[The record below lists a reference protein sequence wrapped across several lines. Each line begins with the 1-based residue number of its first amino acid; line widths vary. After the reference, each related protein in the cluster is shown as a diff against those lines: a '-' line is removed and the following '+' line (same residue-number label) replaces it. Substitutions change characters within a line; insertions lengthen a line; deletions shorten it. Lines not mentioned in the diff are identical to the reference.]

1 MVHAHFQAN
10 PFMSEANTSSAGSVW
25 RWLIIGGVIIA
36 IVLLLWWL
44 WPTAAEKPQQQP
56 GGRPAFGAFGGPTPV
71 RVAVVEQ
78 GRFEVYAKA
87 LGTVTPLN
95 TVNVRSRVAGELVD
109 VRFEEGQRVQAGDLL
124 AVIDPRPYE
133 VALQQAEGTLKQNRA
148 LLENAQV
155 DLKRYR
161 GLFADDSIAKQTLD
175 TQQALVNQY
184 QGTLAANQA
193 AVNEAK
199 LNLQFT
205 QIRAPIDGRV
215 GLRQLDKGNLVAAND
230 TTPLVVI
237 TQTQPMA
244 IAFTL
249 PESELPPVISRFRR
263 GDELAVQAW
272 DRGERVLFGEGVL
285 ESVDNLID
293 TTTGTLK
300 MKARF
305 DNEAELLIPNQF
317 VNIRLRVETLDD
329 AILIP
334 SAALQ
339 FGSRGNFAYVVG
351 EDSKVQL
358 RVLEVGPSNGD
369 KTVITKGLSVGERIV
384 MEGTDRLRDGSE
396 VEVVDRQTLAEEA
409 AANPKV
415 DTQSAKE
422 RPAR

>member
-1 MVHAHFQAN
+1 
-10 PFMSEANTSSAGSVW
+10 MSDANTSSAGSVR
-25 RWLIIGGVIIA
+25 RWLIIGGVIVAIA
-36 IVLLLWWL
+36 LLLWWL
-44 WPTAAEKPQQQP
+44 WPTAAEKPQQQR

-71 RVAVVEQ
+71 RVATVEQ
-78 GRFEVYAKA
+78 GVFEVYTKA

-95 TVNVRSRVAGELVD
+95 TVNVRSRVAGELVE

-133 VALQQAEGTLKQNRA
+133 VALQQAEGTLQQNRA
-148 LLENAQV
+148 LLQNAQV
-155 DLKRYR
+155 DLKRYQ

-199 LNLQFT
+199 LNLKFT

-215 GLRQLDKGNLVAAND
+215 GLRQLDQGNLVAAND

-244 IAFTL
+244 ISFTL
-249 PESELPPVISRFRR
+249 PESDLPPVISRFRR
-263 GDELAVQAW
+263 GDELSVQAW

-285 ESVDNLID
+285 ESLDNLID
-293 TTTGTLK
+293 ATTGTLK

-317 VNIRLRVETLDD
+317 VNIRLRVETLED

-339 FGSRGNFAYVVG
+339 FGSRGNYAYIVG
-351 EDSKVQL
+351 EDSKVEL
-358 RVLEVGPSNGD
+358 RVLEVGPSNGE

-396 VEVVDRQTLAEEA
+396 VEVVDRQKLAEEA
-409 AANPKV
+409 AENPKV
-415 DTQSAKE
+415 DTPSAKG

>member
-1 MVHAHFQAN
+1 MT
-10 PFMSEANTSSAGSVW
+10 EANTSSAGTVR
-25 RWLIIGGVIIA
+25 RWLIIGGVVVVIA
-36 IVLLLWWL
+36 LLLWWL
-44 WPTAAEKPQQQP
+44 WPAATEAPQQP
-56 GGRPAFGAFGGPTPV
+56 RGGRPAFGAFGGPTPV
-71 RVAVVEQ
+71 RVAAVEQ
-78 GRFEVYAKA
+78 GIFEVYAKA

-95 TVNVRSRVAGELVD
+95 TVNVRSRVAGELVE
-109 VRFEEGQRVQAGDLL
+109 VRFEEGQRVKAGDLL
-124 AVIDPRPYE
+124 AIIDPRPYE
-133 VALQQAEGTLKQNRA
+133 VALQQAEGTLQQNRA
-148 LLENAQV
+148 LLQNAQL

-215 GLRQLDKGNLVAAND
+215 GLRQLDQGNLVAAND
-230 TTPLVVI
+230 ATPLVVI

-244 IAFTL
+244 ISFTL
-249 PESELPPVISRFRR
+249 PEGELPPVIARFRR
-263 GDELAVQAW
+263 GDELSVQAW
-272 DRGERVLFGEGVL
+272 DRSERVLFGEGVL
-285 ESVDNLID
+285 ESLDNLID

-317 VNIRLRVETLDD
+317 VNVRLRVETLED
-329 AILIP
+329 ALLIP

-339 FGSRGNFAYVVG
+339 FGSRGNYAYVVG
-351 EDSKVQL
+351 EDSKVEL

-369 KTVITKGLSVGERIV
+369 KTVVTNGLSVGERIV

-396 VEVVDRQTLAEEA
+396 VEVVDRPKLAEEA
-409 AANPKV
+409 AENPKI
-415 DTQSAKE
+415 DTQVFKE
-422 RPAR
+422 RPAQ

>member
-1 MVHAHFQAN
+1 
-10 PFMSEANTSSAGSVW
+10 MSEATTSSAGSMR
-25 RWLIIGGVIIA
+25 RWLIIGGVVVVIA
-36 IVLLLWWL
+36 LLLWWL
-44 WPTAAEKPQQQP
+44 WPSAAETPPQQA

-71 RVAVVEQ
+71 RVAPVER
-78 GRFEVYAKA
+78 GEFEVYAKA

-95 TVNVRSRVAGELVD
+95 TVNVRSRVAGELVEIH
-109 VRFEEGQRVQAGDLL
+109 FEEGQRVKAGDLL
-124 AVIDPRPYE
+124 AVIDPRAYE
-133 VALQQAEGTLKQNRA
+133 VALQQAEGTLQQNRA
-148 LLENAQV
+148 LLQNAQL
-155 DLKRYR
+155 DLDRYR

-184 QGTLAANQA
+184 KGTLAANQA

-205 QIRAPIDGRV
+205 KIRAPIDGRV
-215 GLRQLDKGNLVAAND
+215 GLRQLDQGNLVAAND

-237 TQTQPMA
+237 TQTQPIA
-244 IAFTL
+244 ITFTL
-249 PESELPPVISRFRR
+249 PENELPPVISRFRR
-263 GDELAVQAW
+263 GEELSVQAW
-272 DRGERVLFGEGVL
+272 DRGERTLLGEGVL
-285 ESVDNLID
+285 ESLDNLID

-317 VNIRLRVETLDD
+317 VNARLRVETLPD
-329 AILIP
+329 AVLIP

-339 FGSRGNFAYVVG
+339 FGSRGNYAYVVG
-351 EDSKVQL
+351 EDSKVEL

-369 KTVITKGLSVGERIV
+369 RTVVVNGLNPGERIV

-396 VEVVDRQTLAEEA
+396 VEVVDRQKLADEA
-409 AANPKV
+409 AATPKA
-415 DTQSAKE
+415 DTQSTKE

>member
-1 MVHAHFQAN
+1 
-10 PFMSEANTSSAGSVW
+10 MSEANTSSTGSAR
-25 RWLIIGGVIIA
+25 RWLIIGVVVTAIA
-36 IVLLLWWL
+36 LLLWWL
-44 WPTAAEKPQQQP
+44 WPTASETPQPQR
-56 GGRPAFGAFGGPTPV
+56 GGRAAFGALAGPTPV
-71 RVAVVEQ
+71 RVASVEQ
-78 GRFEVYAKA
+78 GQFEVYSKA

-109 VRFEEGQRVQAGDLL
+109 VRFDEGQRVSAGDLL

-133 VALQQAEGTLKQNRA
+133 VALQQAEGTLQQNRA
-148 LLENAQV
+148 LLQNAQV

-161 GLFADDSIAKQTLD
+161 GLFAEDSIAKQTLD

-205 QIRAPIDGRV
+205 KIRAPIDGRV
-215 GLRQLDKGNLVAAND
+215 GLRQLDQGNLVAAND

-244 IAFTL
+244 ISFTL
-249 PESELPPVISRFRR
+249 PEGELPPVISRFRR
-263 GDELAVQAW
+263 GDELTVQAW
-272 DRGERVLFGEGVL
+272 DRGERILFGEGVL

-293 TTTGTLK
+293 PTTGTLK

-317 VNIRLRVETLDD
+317 VNVRLRVETLGD

-339 FGSRGNFAYVVG
+339 FGSRGNYAYVVG
-351 EDSKVQL
+351 EDSKVEL
-358 RVLEVGPSNGD
+358 RTLEVGPSNGE
-369 KTVITKGLSVGERIV
+369 KTVITNGLSVGERIV

-396 VEVVDRQTLAEEA
+396 VEVVDRKKLAEEA
-409 AANPKV
+409 AENPKV
-415 DTQSAKE
+415 DTQSDKE
-422 RPAR
+422 RSAR

>member
-1 MVHAHFQAN
+1 
-10 PFMSEANTSSAGSVW
+10 MSEATTSSAGSMR
-25 RWLIIGGVIIA
+25 RWLIIGGVVVVIA
-36 IVLLLWWL
+36 LLLWWL
-44 WPTAAEKPQQQP
+44 WPSAAETPPQQA

-71 RVAVVEQ
+71 RVAPVE
-78 GRFEVYAKA
+78 RDEFEVYTKA

-95 TVNVRSRVAGELVD
+95 TVNVRSRVAGELVEIH
-109 VRFEEGQRVQAGDLL
+109 FEEGQRVKAGDLL
-124 AVIDPRPYE
+124 AVIDPRAYE
-133 VALQQAEGTLKQNRA
+133 VALQQAEGTLQQNRA
-148 LLENAQV
+148 LLQNAQL
-155 DLKRYR
+155 DLDRYR

-184 QGTLAANQA
+184 KGTLAANQA

-205 QIRAPIDGRV
+205 KIRAPIDGRV
-215 GLRQLDKGNLVAAND
+215 GLRQLDQGNLVAAND

-237 TQTQPMA
+237 TQTQPIA
-244 IAFTL
+244 ITFTL
-249 PESELPPVISRFRR
+249 PENELPPVISRFRR
-263 GDELAVQAW
+263 GEELSVQAW
-272 DRGERVLFGEGVL
+272 DRGERTLLGEGVL
-285 ESVDNLID
+285 ESLDNLID

-317 VNIRLRVETLDD
+317 VNARLRVETLPD
-329 AILIP
+329 AVLIP

-339 FGSRGNFAYVVG
+339 FGSRGNYAYVVG
-351 EDSKVQL
+351 EDSKVEL

-369 KTVITKGLSVGERIV
+369 RTVVVNGLNPGERIV

-396 VEVVDRQTLAEEA
+396 VEVVDRQKLADEA
-409 AANPKV
+409 AATPKA
-415 DTQSAKE
+415 DTQSTKE

>member
-1 MVHAHFQAN
+1 
-10 PFMSEANTSSAGSVW
+10 
-25 RWLIIGGVIIA
+25 
-36 IVLLLWWL
+36 
-44 WPTAAEKPQQQP
+44 
-56 GGRPAFGAFGGPTPV
+56 
-71 RVAVVEQ
+71 VVEQ

-193 AVNEAK
+193 AVNEAQ

-215 GLRQLDKGNLVAAND
+215 GLRQLDQGNLVAAND

-249 PESELPPVISRFRR
+249 PESDLPPVISRFRR

-317 VNIRLRVETLDD
+317 VNIRLRVETLDN

-339 FGSRGNFAYVVG
+339 FGSRGNYAYVVG

>member
-1 MVHAHFQAN
+1 
-10 PFMSEANTSSAGSVW
+10 MSEATTSSAGSMR
-25 RWLIIGGVIIA
+25 RWLIIGGVVVVIA
-36 IVLLLWWL
+36 LLLWWL
-44 WPTAAEKPQQQP
+44 WPSAAETPPQQA

-71 RVAVVEQ
+71 RVAPVER
-78 GRFEVYAKA
+78 GEFEVYTKA

-95 TVNVRSRVAGELVD
+95 TVNVRSRVAGELVEIH
-109 VRFEEGQRVQAGDLL
+109 FEEGQRVKAGDLL
-124 AVIDPRPYE
+124 AVIDPRAYE
-133 VALQQAEGTLKQNRA
+133 VALQQAEGTLQQNRA
-148 LLENAQV
+148 LLQNAQL
-155 DLKRYR
+155 DLDRYR

-184 QGTLAANQA
+184 KGTLAANQA

-205 QIRAPIDGRV
+205 KIRAPIDGRV
-215 GLRQLDKGNLVAAND
+215 GLRQLDQGNLVAAND

-237 TQTQPMA
+237 TQTQPIA
-244 IAFTL
+244 ITFTL
-249 PESELPPVISRFRR
+249 PENELPPVISRFRR
-263 GDELAVQAW
+263 GEELSVQAW
-272 DRGERVLFGEGVL
+272 DRGERTLLGEGVL
-285 ESVDNLID
+285 ESLDNLID

-317 VNIRLRVETLDD
+317 VNARLRVETLPD
-329 AILIP
+329 AVLIP

-339 FGSRGNFAYVVG
+339 FGSRGNYAYVVG
-351 EDSKVQL
+351 EDSKVEL

-369 KTVITKGLSVGERIV
+369 RTVVVNGLNPGERIV

-396 VEVVDRQTLAEEA
+396 VEVVDRQKLADEA
-409 AANPKV
+409 AATPKA
-415 DTQSAKE
+415 DTQSTKE

>member
-1 MVHAHFQAN
+1 
-10 PFMSEANTSSAGSVW
+10 MSEANTSSARPLR
-25 RWLIIGGVIIA
+25 RWLIIGALVILA
-36 IVLLLWWL
+36 ALLLWWL
-44 WPTAAEKPQQQP
+44 WPAAAQKPQQGT
-56 GGRPAFGAFGGPTPV
+56 GGRPFGGPTPV
-71 RVAVVEQ
+71 RVAEVER
-78 GRFEVYAKA
+78 GTFEVYAKA

-95 TVNVRSRVAGELVD
+95 TVNVRSRVAGQLMN
-109 VRFEEGQRVQAGDLL
+109 VRFEEGQRVKAGDLL

-133 VALQQAEGTLKQNRA
+133 VALQQAEGTLQQNRA
-148 LLENAQV
+148 LLQNAEV

-161 GLFADDSIAKQTLD
+161 GLFEDDSIAKQTLD

-184 QGTLAANQA
+184 RGTLAANQA
-193 AVNEAK
+193 AVDEAK

-244 IAFTL
+244 ISFTL
-249 PESELPPVISRFRR
+249 PESELPPVVSRFRQ
-263 GDELAVQAW
+263 GDKLAVQVW

-285 ESVDNLID
+285 HSIDNLID

-305 DNEAELLIPNQF
+305 DNDPELLIPNQF
-317 VNIRLRVETLDD
+317 VNVRLRVNTLND
-329 AILIP
+329 AVLMP

-339 FGSRGNFAYVVG
+339 FGSRGNYAYVVG
-351 EDSKVQL
+351 DDSKVEL
-358 RVLEVGPSNGD
+358 RELEVGPSNGD
-369 KTVITKGLSVGERIV
+369 RTVVIKGLGVGERIV

-396 VEVVDRQTLAEEA
+396 VEVVDADTLAKQA
-409 AANPKV
+409 TDQPQPDA
-415 DTQSAKE
+415 E
-422 RPAR
+422 RKPGKPQR

>member
-1 MVHAHFQAN
+1 
-10 PFMSEANTSSAGSVW
+10 MSEANTSSSGSVW

-44 WPTAAEKPQQQP
+44 WPTAAEKPQQQR

-71 RVAVVEQ
+71 RVATVEQ

-95 TVNVRSRVAGELVD
+95 TVNVRSRVAGELVE

-133 VALQQAEGTLKQNRA
+133 VALQQAEGTLQQNRA
-148 LLENAQV
+148 LLQNAQV

-215 GLRQLDKGNLVAAND
+215 GLRQLDQGNLVAAND

-244 IAFTL
+244 ISFTL
-249 PESELPPVISRFRR
+249 PESDLPPVISRFRR
-263 GDELAVQAW
+263 GDELSVQAW

-285 ESVDNLID
+285 ESLDNLID
-293 TTTGTLK
+293 ATTGTLK

-339 FGSRGNFAYVVG
+339 FGSRGNYAYVVG
-351 EDSKVQL
+351 EDSKVEL

-369 KTVITKGLSVGERIV
+369 KTVVTKGLSVGERIV

>member
-1 MVHAHFQAN
+1 M
-10 PFMSEANTSSAGSVW
+10 
-25 RWLIIGGVIIA
+25 
-36 IVLLLWWL
+36 
-44 WPTAAEKPQQQP
+44 
-56 GGRPAFGAFGGPTPV
+56 
-71 RVAVVEQ
+71 RVAPVEQ
-78 GRFEVYAKA
+78 GRFEVYSKA

-95 TVNVRSRVAGELVD
+95 TVNVRSRVAGELVE
-109 VRFEEGQRVQAGDLL
+109 VRFEEGQRVKAGDLL
-124 AVIDPRPYE
+124 AIIDPRPYE
-133 VALQQAEGTLKQNRA
+133 VALQQAEGTLQQNRA
-148 LLENAQV
+148 LLQNAQV

-205 QIRAPIDGRV
+205 QIHAPIDGRV
-215 GLRQLDKGNLVAAND
+215 GLRQLDQGNLVAAND

-244 IAFTL
+244 ISFTL
-249 PESELPPVISRFRR
+249 PEGELPPVISRFRR
-263 GDELAVQAW
+263 GDELSVQAW
-272 DRGERVLFGEGVL
+272 DRSERVLFGEGVL

-317 VNIRLRVETLDD
+317 VNIRLRVETLED
-329 AILIP
+329 AVLIP

-351 EDSKVQL
+351 DDSKVEL
-358 RVLEVGPSNGD
+358 RVLEVGPSNGEH
-369 KTVITKGLSVGERIV
+369 TVITKGLSVGERIV

-396 VEVVDRQTLAEEA
+396 VEVVDRQKLAEEA
-409 AANPKV
+409 AENPKV
-415 DTQSAKE
+415 DPQNAKE

>member
-1 MVHAHFQAN
+1 
-10 PFMSEANTSSAGSVW
+10 MSEANTTSTGSAR
-25 RWLIIGGVIIA
+25 RWLIIGVVVTAIA
-36 IVLLLWWL
+36 LLLWWL
-44 WPTAAEKPQQQP
+44 WPTASDTPQPQR
-56 GGRPAFGAFGGPTPV
+56 GGRAAFGALGGPTPV
-71 RVAVVEQ
+71 RVASVEQ
-78 GRFEVYAKA
+78 GRFEVYSKA

-109 VRFEEGQRVQAGDLL
+109 VRFEEGQRVSAGDLL
-124 AVIDPRPYE
+124 AIIDPRPYE
-133 VALQQAEGTLKQNRA
+133 VALQQAEGTLQQNRA
-148 LLENAQV
+148 LLQNAQV

-215 GLRQLDKGNLVAAND
+215 GLRQLDQGNLVAAND

-244 IAFTL
+244 ISFTL
-249 PESELPPVISRFRR
+249 PEGELPPVISRFRR
-263 GDELAVQAW
+263 GDELTVQAW
-272 DRGERVLFGEGVL
+272 DRGERILFGEGVL
-285 ESVDNLID
+285 ESLDNLID
-293 TTTGTLK
+293 PTTGTLK

-317 VNIRLRVETLDD
+317 VNVHLRVETLED

-339 FGSRGNFAYVVG
+339 FGSRGNYAYVVG
-351 EDSKVQL
+351 EDSKVEL
-358 RVLEVGPSNGD
+358 RTLEVGPSNGE
-369 KTVITKGLSVGERIV
+369 KTVIINGLNVGERIV

-396 VEVVDRQTLAEEA
+396 VEVVDRKKLAEEA
-409 AANPKV
+409 AENPKV
-415 DTQSAKE
+415 DPQSDKE
-422 RPAR
+422 RSAR

>member
-1 MVHAHFQAN
+1 
-10 PFMSEANTSSAGSVW
+10 MSEATTSSAGSMR
-25 RWLIIGGVIIA
+25 RWLIIGGVVVVIA
-36 IVLLLWWL
+36 LLLWWL
-44 WPTAAEKPQQQP
+44 WPSAAETPPQQA

-71 RVAVVEQ
+71 RVAPVE
-78 GRFEVYAKA
+78 RDEFEVYTKA

-95 TVNVRSRVAGELVD
+95 TVNVRSRVAGELVEIH
-109 VRFEEGQRVQAGDLL
+109 FEEGQRVKAGDLL
-124 AVIDPRPYE
+124 AVIDPRAYE
-133 VALQQAEGTLKQNRA
+133 VALQQAEGTLQQNRA
-148 LLENAQV
+148 LLQNAQL
-155 DLKRYR
+155 DLDRYR

-184 QGTLAANQA
+184 KGTLAANQA

-205 QIRAPIDGRV
+205 KIRAPIDGRV
-215 GLRQLDKGNLVAAND
+215 GLRQLDQGNLVAAND

-237 TQTQPMA
+237 TQTQPIA
-244 IAFTL
+244 ITFTL
-249 PESELPPVISRFRR
+249 PENELPPVISRFRR
-263 GDELAVQAW
+263 GEELSVQAW
-272 DRGERVLFGEGVL
+272 DRGERSLLGEGVL
-285 ESVDNLID
+285 ESLDNLID

-317 VNIRLRVETLDD
+317 VNARLRVETLTD
-329 AILIP
+329 AVLIP

-339 FGSRGNFAYVVG
+339 FGSRGNYAYVVG
-351 EDSKVQL
+351 EDSKVEL

-369 KTVITKGLSVGERIV
+369 RTVVVNGLNPGERIV

-396 VEVVDRQTLAEEA
+396 VEVVDRQKLADEA
-409 AANPKV
+409 AATPKA
-415 DTQSAKE
+415 DTQSTKE

>member
-1 MVHAHFQAN
+1 
-10 PFMSEANTSSAGSVW
+10 MSEATTSSAGSMR
-25 RWLIIGGVIIA
+25 RWLIIGGVVVVIA
-36 IVLLLWWL
+36 LLLWWL
-44 WPTAAEKPQQQP
+44 WPSAAETPPQQA

-71 RVAVVEQ
+71 RVAPVER
-78 GRFEVYAKA
+78 GEFEVYAKA

-95 TVNVRSRVAGELVD
+95 TVNVRSRVAGELVEIH
-109 VRFEEGQRVQAGDLL
+109 FEEGQRVKAGDLL
-124 AVIDPRPYE
+124 AVIDPRAYE
-133 VALQQAEGTLKQNRA
+133 EALQQAEGTLQQNRA
-148 LLENAQV
+148 LLQNAQL
-155 DLKRYR
+155 DLDRYR

-184 QGTLAANQA
+184 KGTLAANQA

-205 QIRAPIDGRV
+205 KIRAPIDGRV
-215 GLRQLDKGNLVAAND
+215 GLRQLDQGNLVAAND

-237 TQTQPMA
+237 TQTQPIA
-244 IAFTL
+244 ITFTL
-249 PESELPPVISRFRR
+249 PENELPPVISRFRR
-263 GDELAVQAW
+263 GEELSVQAW
-272 DRGERVLFGEGVL
+272 DRGERTLLGEGVL
-285 ESVDNLID
+285 ESLDNLID

-317 VNIRLRVETLDD
+317 VNARLRVETLPD
-329 AILIP
+329 AVLIP

-339 FGSRGNFAYVVG
+339 FGSRGNYAYVVG
-351 EDSKVQL
+351 EDSKVEL

-369 KTVITKGLSVGERIV
+369 RTVVVNGLNPGERIV

-396 VEVVDRQTLAEEA
+396 VEVVDRQKLADEA
-409 AANPKV
+409 AATPKA
-415 DTQSAKE
+415 DIQSTKE

>member
-1 MVHAHFQAN
+1 
-10 PFMSEANTSSAGSVW
+10 MSEVNTSSAGSVR
-25 RWLIIGGVIIA
+25 RWLIIGGAIIA
-36 IVLLLWWL
+36 IALLLWWL
-44 WPTAAEKPQQQP
+44 WPTAAEKPQQQR

-71 RVAVVEQ
+71 RVTAVEQ
-78 GRFEVYAKA
+78 GTFEVYAKA

-95 TVNVRSRVAGELVD
+95 TVNVRSRVAGELIE
-109 VRFEEGQRVQAGDLL
+109 VRFEEGQRVSAGDLL

-133 VALQQAEGTLKQNRA
+133 VALQQAEGTLQQNRA
-148 LLENAQV
+148 LLQNAQV

-205 QIRAPIDGRV
+205 QIRAPIDGRI
-215 GLRQLDKGNLVAAND
+215 GLRQLDQGNLVAAND

-244 IAFTL
+244 ISFTL
-249 PESELPPVISRFRR
+249 PESELPPVIARFRR
-263 GDELAVQAW
+263 GDELSVQAW
-272 DRGERVLFGEGVL
+272 DRGERILFGEGVL
-285 ESVDNLID
+285 ESLDNLID
-293 TTTGTLK
+293 ATTGTLK

-305 DNEAELLIPNQF
+305 DNEAELLMPNQF
-317 VNIRLRVETLDD
+317 VNIRLRVETLED

-339 FGSRGNFAYVVG
+339 FGSRGNYAYVVG
-351 EDSKVQL
+351 EDSKVEL
-358 RVLEVGPSNGD
+358 RVLEVGPSNGEE
-369 KTVITKGLSVGERIV
+369 TVITKGLSVGERIV

-396 VEVVDRQTLAEEA
+396 VEVVDRQKLAEEA
-409 AANPKV
+409 AENPKV
-415 DTQSAKE
+415 DPQSGQE
-422 RPAR
+422 RSTR

>member
-1 MVHAHFQAN
+1 MR
-10 PFMSEANTSSAGSVW
+10 
-25 RWLIIGGVIIA
+25 RWLIIGGVVIVIA
-36 IVLLLWWL
+36 LLLWWL
-44 WPTAAEKPQQQP
+44 WPSSAETPPQQA

-71 RVAVVEQ
+71 RVARVER
-78 GRFEVYAKA
+78 GEFEVYAKA

-95 TVNVRSRVAGELVD
+95 TVNVRSRVAGELVEIH
-109 VRFEEGQRVQAGDLL
+109 FEEGQRVKAGDLL
-124 AVIDPRPYE
+124 AVIDPRAYE
-133 VALQQAEGTLKQNRA
+133 VALQQAEGTLQQNRA
-148 LLENAQV
+148 LLQNAQL
-155 DLKRYR
+155 DLDRYR

-184 QGTLAANQA
+184 NGTLAANQA

-205 QIRAPIDGRV
+205 KIRAPIDGRV
-215 GLRQLDKGNLVAAND
+215 GLRQLDQGNLVAAND

-237 TQTQPMA
+237 TQTQPIA
-244 IAFTL
+244 ISFTL
-249 PESELPPVISRFRR
+249 PEKELPPVISRFRR
-263 GDELAVQAW
+263 GEELSVQAW
-272 DRGERVLFGEGVL
+272 DRGERTLLGEGVL
-285 ESVDNLID
+285 ESLDNLID

-317 VNIRLRVETLDD
+317 VNARLRVETLPD
-329 AILIP
+329 AVLIP

-339 FGSRGNFAYVVG
+339 FGSRGNYAYVVG
-351 EDSKVQL
+351 EDSKVEL

-369 KTVITKGLSVGERIV
+369 RTVVVNGLNPGERIV

-396 VEVVDRQTLAEEA
+396 VEVVDRQKLADEA
-409 AANPKV
+409 AANPKA
-415 DTQSAKE
+415 DTQSTKE